1 MSVLKKLAGET
12 ALYGVSSILGRLL
25 NYLLVPLHTA
35 VFADP
40 SELAITVKLFAY
52 VALLNVV
59 YTYGME
65 TAFFRFASRSDQPEK
80 YYNVALTAIIIT
92 STFFSLL
99 IIAFATPIASY
110 IGYPGTEN
118 LIIWLALILAI
129 DAVVAIPFARLRLE
143 KKPKQFVF
151 ARMANIFINVALNF
165 FFLWFC
171 RGVYEG
177 EFLVSL
183 QPAVNV
189 LYNPALGVGY
199 IILANLIAN
208 LAFFPLLGS
217 LFTRFR
223 FVLDRQ
229 TITTMWRYG
238 YPILIVGL
246 AGTVN
251 LMFDRIFL
259 SRLLPDGFYPNRTAE
274 DALGIYGQCYKLS
287 IFMSLAI
294 QAFRY
299 AAEPFFFSQSN
310 NKNAPGVFADVTK
323 WFIIVCAVIWLG
335 VSVNLDWLGPLFL
348 RKRVY
353 WEGLAVV
360 PVLLLGNLFLGVY
373 YNISAWFKLTDR
385 TQYGTYLT
393 FAGAAITVIGN
404 ISLIPV
410 LGYMGCAIAFA
421 VSCVV
426 MTGLCYLL
434 GQKYYPVPYRLKSAL
449 GYIGG
454 AGLLIT
460 LSYVLEIPHPVIRIG
475 FHGLLCVIFLLA
487 ILLIEK
493 PSFRMKRAVK

>member
-1 MSVLKKLAGET
+1 
-12 ALYGVSSILGRLL
+12 
-25 NYLLVPLHTA
+25 
-35 VFADP
+35 
-40 SELAITVKLFAY
+40 
-52 VALLNVV
+52 
-59 YTYGME
+59 
-65 TAFFRFASRSDQPEK
+65 
-80 YYNVALTAIIIT
+80 
-92 STFFSLL
+92 
-99 IIAFATPIASY
+99 
-110 IGYPGTEN
+110 
-118 LIIWLALILAI
+118 
-129 DAVVAIPFARLRLE
+129 
-143 KKPKQFVF
+143 
-151 ARMANIFINVALNF
+151 
-165 FFLWFC
+165 
-171 RGVYEG
+171 
-177 EFLVSL
+177 
-183 QPAVNV
+183 
-189 LYNPALGVGY
+189 
-199 IILANLIAN
+199 
-208 LAFFPLLGS
+208 
-217 LFTRFR
+217 
-223 FVLDRQ
+223 
-229 TITTMWRYG
+229 MWRYG

-299 AAEPFFFSQSN
+299 AAEPFFFSQSD

-348 RKRVY
+348 RKRIY

-360 PVLLLGNLFLGVY
+360 PVLLLGNLFLGIY

-410 LGYMGCAIAFA
+410 FGYMGCAIAFA
-421 VSCVV
+421 VSCLV

-460 LSYVLEIPHPVIRIG
+460 VSYVLEIPHPVIRVG
-475 FHGLLCVIFLLA
+475 FHGLLCGVFLLA